1 MFRLKIDTKL
11 PAAFSPI
18 SSTSE
23 EIGNRQDSSGGLRKF
38 AENVS
43 ESSLLGG

>member
-11 PAAFSPI
+11 LVAFSLF
-18 SSTSE
+18 SSSSE
-23 EIGNRQDSSGGLRKF
+23 EIGNRMDNSGGLRKL
-38 AENVS
+38 AENIS